1 MARTILTI
9 SLILFL
15 NILIGCTPPH
25 SGKSQL
31 RPEMEMDYNS
41 LALIQVPS
49 AAEADLVEQL
59 MTYRQAYR
67 SGLEKLIEYYTQ
79 TGNNMKL
86 TWAQK
91 ELEATDTMTS
101 YNYVIQ
107 ATLAGPDLK
116 AIKNIPQADDLYY
129 EAVALD
135 KEAEVL
141 LLFKD
146 EGKLRL
152 ALDKYNQL
160 IREYP
165 GSDKIDD
172 AAFRA
177 GRIYEHFRDYTIAV
191 LYYKRTFQWNPDTLT
206 TAKYKA
212 ALLLDY
218 KLHDREQA
226 LDLYKQ
232 VLEEGNL
239 YESTK
244 ELVAERVST
253 LTKGDRAELK

>member
-15 NILIGCTPPH
+15 NILIGCNDPN

-31 RPEMEMDYNS
+31 RPDKEMDFKS

-49 AAEADLVEQL
+49 AAEADLIEEL

-67 SGLEKLIEYYTQ
+67 GGLEKLIEYYGE

-86 TWAQK
+86 AWAQK
-91 ELEATDTMTS
+91 ELKATDTMAS
-101 YNYVIQ
+101 YNYIIQ

-116 AIKNIPQADDLYY
+116 AIQNIPQADELYY

-135 KEAEVL
+135 KKAEVL

-146 EGKLRL
+146 ESKLRL

-172 AAFRA
+172 AAYRA
-177 GRIYEHFRDYTIAV
+177 ARIYEHFRDYTIAV

-212 ALLLDY
+212 AFLLDY
-218 KLHDREQA
+218 KLHDRDQA

-232 VLEEGNL
+232 ALEEGNL
-239 YESTK
+239 YESTEEMVTLRIA
-244 ELVAERVST
+244 ELTR
-253 LTKGDRAELK
+253 GDRPELK